1 MQETYITLEEAAHF
15 EGVKYKTLAQRM
27 ARSPAQY
34 KTRTEA
40 REGGGKELVLLS
52 TASLT
57 QKGRRA
63 YRAHIRA
70 MAEGTEPETASAPWY
85 VEADL
90 NGYLEEHRAQ
100 YCKAAELA
108 REIQGFLNYTGEDR
122 TGHAEALAARLGM
135 SVGTLYRH
143 GQSVMEASAWAMK
156 LEQADGHS
164 RDYFRTLALCRK
176 PRERSTFPSLTAE
189 QRAAIENI
197 WFDPE
202 FAANLHT
209 SEALYTALTARA
221 ERQGWERLPSLKT
234 VQRYVKHL
242 MSRPGVE
249 SAHYLAANGVRE
261 WKNAKMLK
269 GRRNTSALQVMEI
282 VVGDEHTFDCW
293 VQWTAPNGKV
303 KAVRPVLV
311 GWQEQRSRSIVGDVI
326 CVKPNSQTLK
336 ESLVK
341 MLYTAGVPHALLI
354 DNGKDYTSEEMTGQS
369 RRDRVIEFDFDPETE
384 GFYQSIGIEDVR
396 RALPYQ
402 PWVKSIERFFGT
414 VCDQFSKWFASYTGT
429 LTGSKTYAKRRKDVP
444 GMLERGE
451 LLTLEEFFER
461 WTYWKENV
469 YHARKHSG
477 LTRLKE
483 KWNTPAALFE
493 NGERYEKAVP
503 PREYAAMLLMKSE
516 RAKVTTTGIQ
526 KHNRLYADEALGLYE
541 GQWVNVKWDIDNPTK
556 LYVYALDGSKICEA
570 HEAELLTMGRYADDE
585 QISEH
590 AAKQK
595 RQYRTVREKLE
606 ELRTPYED
614 REAPAGTRPSAAV
627 GGLDLSIKGERPEKL
642 VTLPTSR
649 TFRAEAEDQRKKKQQ
664 RDNQFLNEK
673 AGDALARLRAIGE

>member
-1 MQETYITLEEAAHF
+1 MQETYITLEEAARF
-15 EGVKYKTLAQRM
+15 EGIDYFTLHKRIS
-27 ARSPAQY
+27 RSPAQY

-221 ERQGWERLPSLKT
+221 ERQGWESLPSLKT

-269 GRRNTSALQVMEI
+269 GRRNTSVLQVMEI

>member
-1 MQETYITLEEAAHF
+1 MQETYITLDEAARF
-15 EGVKYKTLAQRM
+15 EGIKYKTLAQRM

-52 TASLT
+52 TASLS

-70 MAEGTEPETASAPWY
+70 MAEPEEAETAPPWY
-85 VEADL
+85 VGADL
-90 NGYLEEHRAQ
+90 NGYIEEHRKQ
-100 YCKAAELA
+100 YHKAVELA
-108 REIQGFLNYTGEDR
+108 REVQGFLNYAGEER
-122 TGHAEALAARLGM
+122 TAYAEALAARLGI

-143 GQSVMEASAWAMK
+143 GQSVMEANAWALR
-156 LEQADGHS
+156 LEQEDGHA

-176 PRERSTFPSLTAE
+176 PRERSTFPSLTPE
-189 QRAAIENI
+189 QRALIENI
-197 WFDPE
+197 WFDPG

-209 SEALYTALTARA
+209 TEALYTALLAQSA
-221 ERQGWERLPSLKT
+221 ERGWENIPSLKT

-242 MSRPGVE
+242 MSQPGVE

-269 GRRNTSALQVMEI
+269 GKRDTSKLQVMEI

-311 GWQEQRSRSIVGDVI
+311 AWQEQRSRSIIGDVV
-326 CVKPNSQTLK
+326 CVKANGQTLK

-341 MLYTAGVPHALLI
+341 MIYTVGVPHALLI

-369 RRDRVIEFDFDPETE
+369 RKERAIDFSFDPETE

-429 LTGSKTYAKRRKDVP
+429 LTGAKTYAKRRKDVP

-451 LLTLEEFFER
+451 LLTLEEFFDK
-461 WTYWKENV
+461 WTWWKENV
-469 YHARKHSG
+469 YHAKRHGG
-477 LTRLKE
+477 LAKLGE
-483 KWNTPAALFE
+483 KWTKPGELFA

-516 RAKVTTTGIQ
+516 RAKVTAQGIQ
-526 KHNRLYADEALGLYE
+526 KHKRLYTDEALGLYE
-541 GQWVNVKWDIDNPTK
+541 GQWVEVKWDIDNPTK

-570 HEAELLTMGRYADDE
+570 HEAELLGMGRAADDE
-585 QISEH
+585 QISAH

-595 RQYRTVREKLE
+595 RQYRTVRERLA
-606 ELRTPYED
+606 ELTTPYED
-614 REAPAGTRPSAAV
+614 REAPVGTRPSAAV
-627 GGLDLSIKGERPEKL
+627 GGLDLTIKAERPEKL

-649 TFRAEAEDQRKKKQQ
+649 TYRAEAEDQRKKKKQ
-664 RDNQFLNEK
+664 RDNKFLNDK
-673 AGDALARLRAIGE
+673 AGDALARLRAMGE

>member
-1 MQETYITLEEAAHF
+1 MQETYITLDEAARF
-15 EGVKYKTLAQRM
+15 EGITYKGLTSRIS
-27 ARSPAQY
+27 RSPAQY

-122 TGHAEALAARLGM
+122 TGHAEALAARLGV

-221 ERQGWERLPSLKT
+221 ERQGWESLPSLKT

-526 KHNRLYADEALGLYE
+526 KHSRLYADEALGLYE

>member
-15 EGVKYKTLAQRM
+15 EDVKYKTLAQRM

-122 TGHAEALAARLGM
+122 TGHAEALAARLGV

-221 ERQGWERLPSLKT
+221 ERQGWESLPSLKT

-526 KHNRLYADEALGLYE
+526 KHSRLYADEALGLYE

>member
-1 MQETYITLEEAAHF
+1 MQETYITLDEAARF
-15 EGVKYKTLAQRM
+15 EGITYKGLTSRIS
-27 ARSPAQY
+27 RSPAQY

-122 TGHAEALAARLGM
+122 TGHAEALAARLGV

-221 ERQGWERLPSLKT
+221 ERQGWESLPSLKT

-526 KHNRLYADEALGLYE
+526 KHSRLYADEALGLYE

-570 HEAELLTMGRYADDE
+570 HDAELLTMGRYADDE

>member
-1 MQETYITLEEAAHF
+1 MQETYITLDEAARF
-15 EGVKYKTLAQRM
+15 EGIDYFTLHKRIS
-27 ARSPAQY
+27 RSPAQY

-52 TASLT
+52 TASLS

-70 MAEGTEPETASAPWY
+70 MAEGPEGAEAAPWY
-85 VEADL
+85 VGADL
-90 NGYLEEHRAQ
+90 NGYIEEHRKQ
-100 YCKAAELA
+100 YHKAVELA
-108 REIQGFLNYTGEDR
+108 REVQGFLNYAGEDR
-122 TGHAEALAARLGM
+122 TAYAEGLAERLGI
-135 SVGTLYRH
+135 SLGTLYRH
-143 GQSVMEASAWAMK
+143 GQSVMEANAWAIR

-176 PRERSTFPSLTAE
+176 PRERATFPSLTAE

-197 WFDPE
+197 WFNPG

-209 SEALYTALTARA
+209 TEALYTALLAQTA
-221 ERQGWERLPSLKT
+221 ERGWESVPSLKT

-242 MSRPGVE
+242 MSQPGVE

-269 GRRNTSALQVMEI
+269 GRRDTSKLQVMEI

-311 GWQEQRSRSIVGDVI
+311 GWQEQRSRSIIGDVI
-326 CVKPNSQTLK
+326 CVKPNGQTLK

-341 MLYTAGVPHALLI
+341 MLYTVGVPHALLI

-369 RRDRVIEFDFDPETE
+369 RKERAIDFDFDPETE

-461 WTYWKENV
+461 WTWWKENI
-469 YHARKHSG
+469 YHTRKHSG
-477 LTRLKE
+477 LAKLRE
-483 KWNTPAALFE
+483 KWTTPASLFE
-493 NGERYEKAVP
+493 NGDRYEKAVP

-526 KHNRLYADEALGLYE
+526 KHNRLYTDEALGLYE

-570 HEAELLTMGRYADDE
+570 HETELLRMGWAADDE
-585 QISEH
+585 QISAH
-590 AAKQK
+590 AARQK
-595 RQYRTVREKLE
+595 RQYRTVREKLA
-606 ELRTPYED
+606 ELTTPYEE

-627 GGLDLSIKGERPEKL
+627 GGLDLSIKSERPEK
-642 VTLPTSR
+642 VVALPTSR
-649 TFRAEAEDQRKKKQQ
+649 SFRAEAEDQRKKKQQ
-664 RDNQFLNEK
+664 KDNKFLQEK
-673 AGDALARLRAIGE
+673 AGNALARLRAMGE

>member
-1 MQETYITLEEAAHF
+1 MQETYITLDEAARF
-15 EGVKYKTLAQRM
+15 EGITYKGLTSRIS
-27 ARSPAQY
+27 RSPAQY

-122 TGHAEALAARLGM
+122 TGHAEALAARLGV

-221 ERQGWERLPSLKT
+221 ERQGWESLPSLKT

-402 PWVKSIERFFGT
+402 PWVKSIARFFGT

-526 KHNRLYADEALGLYE
+526 KHSRLYADEALGLYE

-570 HEAELLTMGRYADDE
+570 HDAELLTMGRYADDE

>member
-1 MQETYITLEEAAHF
+1 MQETYITLDEAARF
-15 EGVKYKTLAQRM
+15 EGITYKGLTSRIS
-27 ARSPAQY
+27 RSPAQY

-70 MAEGTEPETASAPWY
+70 MAEPEGTDAEPPWY
-85 VEADL
+85 VTADL
-90 NGYLEEHRAQ
+90 NGYIEEHRKQ
-100 YCKAAELA
+100 YHKAVELA
-108 REIQGFLNYTGEDR
+108 REVQDFLNYAGEER
-122 TGHAEALAARLGM
+122 TAYAEALAARLGI

-143 GQSVMEASAWAMK
+143 GQSVMEANVWALR
-156 LEQADGHS
+156 LEQEDGHA

-176 PRERSTFPSLTAE
+176 PRERSTFPSLTPE
-189 QRAAIENI
+189 QRALIENI
-197 WFDPE
+197 WFDPG

-209 SEALYTALTARA
+209 TEALYTALLAQSAAR
-221 ERQGWERLPSLKT
+221 GWEGIPSLKT

-242 MSRPGVE
+242 MSQPGVE

-269 GRRNTSALQVMEI
+269 GRRDTSKLQVMEI

-311 GWQEQRSRSIVGDVI
+311 AWQEQRSRSIIGDVV
-326 CVKPNSQTLK
+326 CVKANGQTLK

-354 DNGKDYTSEEMTGQS
+354 DNGKDYTSEDMTGQS
-369 RRDRVIEFDFDPETE
+369 RRERAIDFSFDPETE

-414 VCDQFSKWFASYTGT
+414 VCNQFSKWFASYTGT

-461 WTYWKENV
+461 WTWWKENV
-469 YHARKHSG
+469 YHAKRHSG
-477 LTRLKE
+477 LAKLRE
-483 KWNTPAALFE
+483 KWTTPASLFE
-493 NGERYEKAVP
+493 NGDRYEKAVP

-516 RAKVTTTGIQ
+516 RAKVYSTGIQ
-526 KHNRLYADEALGLYE
+526 KHKRLYTDEALGLHE

-556 LYVYALDGSKICEA
+556 LYVYALDGCKICEA
-570 HEAELLTMGRYADDE
+570 HEAELLDMGRAADDE
-585 QISEH
+585 QISAH
-590 AAKQK
+590 AAKQR
-595 RQYRTVREKLE
+595 RQYRTVREKLA
-606 ELRTPYED
+606 ELTTPYEN
-614 REAPAGTRPSAAV
+614 REAPVGTRPSAAV
-627 GGLDLSIKGERPEKL
+627 GGLDLTIKAERPEKL
-642 VTLPTSR
+642 VSLPASR
-649 TFRAEAEDQRKKKQQ
+649 TYRAEAEDQRKKKKQ
-664 RDNQFLNEK
+664 RDNKFLNDK
-673 AGDALARLRAIGE
+673 AGDALARLRAMGE

>member
-122 TGHAEALAARLGM
+122 TGHAEALAARLGV

-221 ERQGWERLPSLKT
+221 ERQGWESLPSLKT

-526 KHNRLYADEALGLYE
+526 KHSRLYADEALGLYE

>member
-1 MQETYITLEEAAHF
+1 VQETYITLEEAARF
-15 EGVKYKTLAQRM
+15 EGIRYNTLIQRM
-27 ARSPAQY
+27 KRSPAQY
-34 KTRTEA
+34 KTRTEV

-52 TASLT
+52 TASLS

-70 MAEGTEPETASAPWY
+70 MAEPEEGEAAPPWY
-85 VEADL
+85 VGADL
-90 NGYLEEHRAQ
+90 NGYIEEHRKQ
-100 YCKAAELA
+100 YHKAVELA
-108 REIQGFLNYTGEDR
+108 REVQGFLNYAGEDR
-122 TGHAEALAARLGM
+122 TAYAEALAARLEI
-135 SVGTLYRH
+135 SLGTLYRH
-143 GQSVMEASAWAMK
+143 GQSVMEANAWALR
-156 LEQADGHS
+156 LEQADGHA

-176 PRERSTFPSLTAE
+176 PRERATFPSLTPE
-189 QRAAIENI
+189 QRALIENI
-197 WFDPE
+197 WFDPG

-209 SEALYTALTARA
+209 TEALYTALLAQSA
-221 ERQGWERLPSLKT
+221 ERGWESIPSLKT

-242 MSRPGVE
+242 MSQPGVE

-269 GRRNTSALQVMEI
+269 GRRDTSKLQVMEI

-311 GWQEQRSRSIVGDVI
+311 AWQEQRSRSIIGDVV
-326 CVKPNSQTLK
+326 CVKANGQTLK

-354 DNGKDYTSEEMTGQS
+354 DNGKDYTSEDMTGQS
-369 RRDRVIEFDFDPETE
+369 RKERAIDFSFDPETE

-429 LTGSKTYAKRRKDVP
+429 LTGSKTYAKRRKDVQ

-461 WTYWKENV
+461 WTWWKENV
-469 YHARKHSG
+469 YHAKRHSG
-477 LTRLKE
+477 LAKLRE
-483 KWNTPAALFE
+483 KWTTPASLFE
-493 NGERYEKAVP
+493 NGDRYEKAVP

-516 RAKVTTTGIQ
+516 RAKVYSTGIQ
-526 KHNRLYADEALGLYE
+526 KHKRLYTDEALGLHE

-570 HEAELLTMGRYADDE
+570 HEAELLGMGRAADDD
-585 QISEH
+585 QISAH
-590 AAKQK
+590 AAKQQ
-595 RQYRTVREKLE
+595 RQYRTVREKLA
-606 ELRTPYED
+606 ELCTPYEE
-614 REAPAGTRPSAAV
+614 RETLQGTRPSAAV
-627 GGLDLSIKGERPEKL
+627 GGLDLSIKADHPEK
-642 VTLPTSR
+642 VVALPASR

-664 RDNQFLNEK
+664 KDNKFLNEK
-673 AGDALARLRAIGE
+673 AGDALARLRAMGE

>member
-1 MQETYITLEEAAHF
+1 MQETYITLEEAARF
-15 EGVKYKTLAQRM
+15 EGIDYFTLHKRIS
-27 ARSPAQY
+27 RSPAQY

-108 REIQGFLNYTGEDR
+108 REIQGFLNYAGEDR
-122 TGHAEALAARLGM
+122 TGHAETLAARLGV

-209 SEALYTALTARA
+209 SQALYTALTAWA
-221 ERQGWERLPSLKT
+221 ERQGWESLPSLKT

-354 DNGKDYTSEEMTGQS
+354 DNGKDYTSEEMTGQR

-595 RQYRTVREKLE
+595 RQYRTVREKLA